1 VSTKCLAAFSPLGG
15 STREVAVDVDALDMA
30 CWTELMRLVSDPDQ
44 IIGSSAEPRAV
55 VRLKMV
61 DRTRKHIWDTTEKKE
76 KNDADSLAD
85 HVRHA
90 AHEASPLTP
99 GPWLQPAARHPA
111 PRIEPRSDAASSPP
125 PLTPSRCV
133 TSPSR

>member
-1 VSTKCLAAFSPLGG
+1 M
-15 STREVAVDVDALDMA
+15 DVDALDMA

-76 KNDADSLAD
+76 KNDTDSLAE
-85 HVRHA
+85 HVRR
-90 AHEASPLTP
+90 ASP
-99 GPWLQPAARHPA
+99 RRA
-111 PRIEPRSDAASSPP
+111 PPR
-125 PLTPSRCV
+125 R
-133 TSPSR
+133 